1 MKCVYQSMVMVPS
14 SSMTTI
20 SSGSVAG
27 ILPSFLA
34 EGTLSSTTTPF
45 LGFLASRPLGWSF
58 SSSEPMTSSI
68 ERLTAPP
75 FVPFPF
81 SSDAPGVSDLA
92 DGFLG
97 ISKGVGMVIGVES
110 SGSRLGGKVSK
121 YHNHRT
127 G

>member
-1 MKCVYQSMVMVPS
+1 
-14 SSMTTI
+14 MTTT

-34 EGTLSSTTTPF
+34 EGTLSSTTIPF
-45 LGFLASRPLGWSF
+45 LGFLVLRPLGWSS
-58 SSSEPMTSSI
+58 SSSEPITSSI
-68 ERLTAPP
+68 ERLIAPP

-81 SSDAPGVSDLA
+81 SSDGFGVSDLT

-121 YHNHRT
+121 YHNYWT